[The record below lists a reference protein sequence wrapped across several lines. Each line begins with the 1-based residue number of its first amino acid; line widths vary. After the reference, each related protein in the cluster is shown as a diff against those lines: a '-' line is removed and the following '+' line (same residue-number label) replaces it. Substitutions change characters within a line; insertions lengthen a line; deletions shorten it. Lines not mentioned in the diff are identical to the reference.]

1 MDGKGAHLP
10 ALEKAIHTRRGPL
23 VLLFYDGYELRAAE
37 SPSDY
42 VYAQGRRAAR
52 YALRTLRRQQ
62 VWTGFYTAFRL
73 LRLALLRA
81 GCDVRVNN
89 FALARRHPKYPIGM
103 AGYPTVL
110 DRVDLP
116 NPVIFGPGDYG
127 LPDAAA
133 AIAAQPKFRKLIQP
147 CDWAVDLYEASCGDK
162 MVAWPVGLDTHR
174 GEDVSAHAKDIDVLI
189 YDKIRWN
196 RDTQVPRV
204 LDQVKRHLDGQGR
217 SHKVVRYGHYHHSAF
232 VNTLKRSR
240 AMIFLCEHET
250 QGLACQEALSY
261 NVPVL
266 AWDEGVLVD
275 PLFKPFAPPG
285 LVVSSVP
292 YFDARCGERFKIQD
306 FEAGFASFWQGVEA
320 SRYRPR
326 QFILDTLSLP
336 RSAESYLS
344 LYGSLM

>member
-1 MDGKGAHLP
+1 MLD
-10 ALEKAIHTRRGPL
+10 KAIHTRRGPL
-23 VLLFYDGYELRAAE
+23 ILLFYDGYELRAAE
-37 SPSDY
+37 NPSDY

-73 LRLALLRA
+73 LRLALLQA

-89 FALARRHPKYPIGM
+89 FALARRHPMYPIGM

-110 DRVDLP
+110 DRVELP

-147 CDWAVDLYEASCGDK
+147 CDWAVDLYKATCGDK
-162 MVAWPVGLDTHR
+162 MVAWPVGLDTQR
-174 GEDVSAHAKDIDVLI
+174 GGDVSELAKDTDVII

-204 LDQVKRHLDGQGR
+204 LDRVLRHLDEQGR
-217 SHKVVRYGHYHHSAF
+217 SHKVVRYGHYYHSEF
-232 VNTLKRSR
+232 VNALKRSR

-250 QGLACQEALSY
+250 QGLACQEALTY

-292 YFDARCGERFKIQD
+292 YFDARCGERFKMQD

-320 SRYRPR
+320 SRYQPR
-326 QFILDTLSLP
+326 QFILDSLSLP
-336 RSAESYLS
+336 RAAESYLS

>member
-1 MDGKGAHLP
+1 MTGKGVHLP
-10 ALEKAIHTRRGPL
+10 TLEKAIRTRRGPL

-37 SPSDY
+37 GLSGFA
-42 VYAQGRRAAR
+42 YAQGRRAAR

-73 LRLALLRA
+73 LRLALLQA

-89 FALARRHPKYPIGM
+89 FALARRYPTYPIGM

-147 CDWAVDLYEASCGDK
+147 CDWAVDLYRATCGDK
-162 MVAWPVGLDTHR
+162 MVAWPVGLDTDR
-174 GEDVSAHAKDIDVLI
+174 WTDASAHAKDTDVLI
-189 YDKIRWN
+189 YDKIRWD
-196 RDTQVPRV
+196 RDTKVPRV
-204 LDQVKRHLDGQGR
+204 LDRVLKRLDTLGR
-217 SHKVVRYGHYHHSAF
+217 SYKVLRYGHHHHSEFAGY
-232 VNTLKRSR
+232 LKRSR

-250 QGLACQEALSY
+250 QGLACQEALSS

-275 PLFKPFAPPG
+275 PMLKPFAPPG

-292 YFDARCGERFKIQD
+292 YFDARCGERFKVQD
-306 FEAGFASFWQGVEA
+306 FEAEFATFWQGIEA

-344 LYGSLM
+344 LYGGLM